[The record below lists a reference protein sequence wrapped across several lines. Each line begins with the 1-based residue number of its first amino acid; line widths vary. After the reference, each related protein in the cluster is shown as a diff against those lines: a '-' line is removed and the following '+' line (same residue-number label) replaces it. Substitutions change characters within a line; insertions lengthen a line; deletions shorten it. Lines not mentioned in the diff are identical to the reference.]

1 VLNSAL
7 DAPARPVR
15 ARPGS
20 DGVVPVEALAALVRS
35 YNPASDSGLIAAA
48 YEYGRKMHEGQFR
61 QSGEPF
67 FSHPVAVAMLLAEQ
81 KLDDATIVT
90 ALLHDTIED
99 TLSTYSDLALR
110 FGDEVAQLVDGV
122 TKLSKLELSSAESE
136 QAENFRKLLMAMS
149 KDLRVL
155 LVKLADRLHNM
166 RTIRHL
172 AAEKQQRKSRETM
185 EIYAP
190 LAGRMGM
197 QWMREELEDIA
208 FRIMNPEARKS
219 IIVHFVKLRRESG
232 DVIEKITEDIRSVL
246 RQAGVEAEVIGREKK
261 PYAIWRKMEEKK
273 EGFSRLSDIYGF
285 RIITGSVGDCYVAL
299 GSVHQRWRAV
309 PGRFKDYISQPKSNG
324 YRSIHT
330 TVSGRDGKRVE
341 VQIRTQEM
349 HAVAETGVAAHWSY
363 KDGERFE
370 NPFAVDPFK
379 WVRAITERLGSEED
393 EDFLEHVKLEMFQDQ
408 VFCFTPKGEVV
419 KLPRGATPID
429 FAYAIHTRIGDSC
442 VGAKV
447 DGQRVPLWTKLRNGQ
462 SVTIIRAEGQRPQ
475 PSWEDMVVT
484 GRAKAAIRRSLRG
497 EQRATQ
503 VRLGREIARVALER
517 VGKKA
522 TDKAL
527 ETAAKRLGLE
537 EAEDVLARL
546 GAAEMTGK
554 ELVATLYPEL
564 LRDAA
569 LPKGDK
575 AAPVVIGLDTGQV
588 ARPAPCCNPI
598 PGERIVGIAVRGKGV
613 LIHAIDC
620 VELDAF
626 EDSDRWIDLR
636 WGEGHGDHTARI
648 EVTMANDAG
657 VLGRICT
664 LIGEQRANITDIVFT
679 DRKPDFFRMVVDIE
693 LRDMEHLTHVLT
705 AIDADS
711 DVAHVQRHRGGPVV
725 RAPARG

>member
-1 VLNSAL
+1 M
-7 DAPARPVR
+7 
-15 ARPGS
+15 
-20 DGVVPVEALAALVRS
+20 PVEALTALVRA
-35 YNPASDSGLIAAA
+35 YNPRSDSGLIAAA
-48 YEYGRKMHEGQFR
+48 YEYGWRMHAGQLR
-61 QSGEPF
+61 TSGEPY
-67 FSHPVAVAMLLAEQ
+67 FSHPVAVAVLLAEQ
-81 KLDDATIVT
+81 RLDDASIIT

-99 TLSTYSDLALR
+99 TGSTYMEISLR
-110 FGDEVAQLVDGV
+110 FGEEIAQLVDGV
-122 TKLSKLELSSAESE
+122 TKLTNLELGSVENA

-172 AAEKQQRKSRETM
+172 KPEKQLRKARETM
-185 EIYAP
+185 DIFAP

-197 QWMREELEDIA
+197 QWMRDELEDIA
-208 FRIMNPEARKS
+208 FRILNPEARSS
-219 IIVHFVKLRRESG
+219 IIRRFVTLRNETG
-232 DVIEKITEDIRSVL
+232 DVIPKITEDIRL
-246 RQAGVEAEVIGREKK
+246 ALANAGVVAEVFGREKK
-261 PYAIWRKMEEKK
+261 PYSVWRKMEEKK

-285 RIITGSVGDCYVAL
+285 RIITRDVADCYTAL
-299 GSVHQRWRAV
+299 GAVHRRWAAV

-341 VQIRTQEM
+341 VQIRTAEM

-363 KDGERFE
+363 RDGQRFQ

-379 WVRAITERLGSEED
+379 WLSTLTEQLEGSED
-393 EDFLEHVKLEMFQDQ
+393 SSDFLEHVKLEMFTDQ

-429 FAYAIHTRIGDSC
+429 FAYAIHTRIGDST

-447 DGQRVPLWTKLRNGQ
+447 DGRRVPLWTKLRNGQ
-462 SVTIIRAEGQRPQ
+462 SVVIIRAEGQRPQ

-484 GRAKAAIRRSLRG
+484 GRAKSAIRRSLRE
-497 EQRATQ
+497 EQRATL
-503 VRLGREIARVALER
+503 VRLGREIARVGLER

-527 ETAAKRLGLE
+527 ETAARRLGLDDG
-537 EAEDVLARL
+537 EDVLARL

-564 LRDAA
+564 VREAD
-569 LPKGDK
+569 LPQPADK
-575 AAPVVIGLDTGQV
+575 AAPIVIGLGAGQE

-598 PGERIVGIAVRGKGV
+598 PGERIVGIAVRGRGV
-613 LIHAIDC
+613 MVHAIDC
-620 VELDAF
+620 AELVVF
-626 EDSDRWIDLR
+626 EDEPDRWIDLR
-636 WGEGHGDHTARI
+636 WPEGGSGRVHVARI
-648 EVTMANDAG
+648 EITLANDAG

-664 LIGEQRANITDIVFT
+664 LIGEQRANITDIAFT
-679 DRKPDFFRMVVDIE
+679 ERKPDFYRTVVDIE
-693 LRDMEHLTHVLT
+693 VRDMVHLSNVLT

-711 DVAHVQRHRGGPVV
+711 DVAQVRRFRQAATVAGP
-725 RAPARG
+725 R

>member
-1 VLNSAL
+1 MHAGQ
-7 DAPARPVR
+7 R
-15 ARPGS
+15 
-20 DGVVPVEALAALVRS
+20 RS
-35 YNPASDSGLIAAA
+35 
-48 YEYGRKMHEGQFR
+48 
-61 QSGEPF
+61 SGEPY
-67 FSHPVAVAMLLAEQ
+67 FSHPVAVALLLAEQ

-99 TLSTYSDLALR
+99 TLSTYSEIAVR
-110 FGDEVAQLVDGV
+110 FGDEIAQLVDGV
-122 TKLSKLELSSAESE
+122 TKLTNLELSSVGNA

-166 RTIRHL
+166 RTIKHL
-172 AAEKQQRKSRETM
+172 KPEKQQRKARETM
-185 EIYAP
+185 DIFAP

-197 QWMREELEDIA
+197 QWMRDELEDIA
-208 FRIMNPEARKS
+208 FRVLNPEARKS
-219 IIVHFVKLRRESG
+219 IIRRFVMLRRESG
-232 DVIEKITEDIRSVL
+232 NLIPQITEDIRAVL
-246 RQAGVEAEVIGREKK
+246 TQAGVAAEVLGREKK

-285 RIITGSVGDCYVAL
+285 RLITRSVGDCYTAL
-299 GSVHQRWRAV
+299 GAVHQRWRAV

-341 VQIRTQEM
+341 VQIRTAEM

-363 KDGERFE
+363 KNGERFE
-370 NPFAVDPFK
+370 NPFAVDPFR
-379 WVRAITERLGSEED
+379 WLRGIAERFEGQED
-393 EDFLEHVKLEMFQDQ
+393 EEFLEHVKLEMFTDQ

-527 ETAAKRLGLE
+527 EAAARRLGLE

-564 LRDAA
+564 LREAA
-569 LPKGDK
+569 LPRASD
-575 AAPVVIGLDTGQV
+575 ATAPVVIGLDSGQV

-613 LIHAIDC
+613 TIHAIDC
-620 VELDAF
+620 VELGAF
-626 EDSDRWIDLR
+626 EDTPDRWMDLR
-636 WGEGHGDHTARI
+636 WAEGQGRADHAARI
-648 EVTMANDAG
+648 EVTMANDSG

-664 LIGEQRANITDIVFT
+664 LIGEQRANITDIDFT
-679 DRKPDFFRMVVDIE
+679 DRKPDFYRMVIDIE
-693 LRDMEHLTHVLT
+693 VRDMEHLTHVLT

-711 DVAHVQRHRGGPVV
+711 DVAEVRRFRQAAAARVHHARH
-725 RAPARG
+725 

>member
-1 VLNSAL
+1 MI
-7 DAPARPVR
+7 
-15 ARPGS
+15 
-20 DGVVPVEALAALVRS
+20 PVETLTALVRS
-35 YNPASDSGLIAAA
+35 YNPQSDAGLIEAA
-48 YEYGRKMHEGQFR
+48 YDYARKMHAGQRR
-61 QSGEPF
+61 QSGEPY

-81 KLDDATIVT
+81 KLDDATIIT

-99 TLSTYSDLALR
+99 TLSTYSEVALR
-110 FGDEVAQLVDGV
+110 FGEEVAQLVDGV
-122 TKLSKLELSSAESE
+122 TKLTNLELSSVENE

-149 KDLRVL
+149 KDPRVL

-172 AAEKQQRKSRETM
+172 PLEKQQRKARETM
-185 EIYAP
+185 DIYAP

-197 QWMREELEDIA
+197 QWMREELEDLG
-208 FRIMNPEARKS
+208 FRVLNPEARNS
-219 IIVHFVKLRRESG
+219 IIRRFLTLRRETG
-232 DVIEKITEDIRSVL
+232 DVIAKITDDIRTVL
-246 RQAGVEAEVIGREKK
+246 TQAGVEAEVFGREKK
-261 PYAIWRKMEEKK
+261 PYSIWRKMEEKK
-273 EGFSRLSDIYGF
+273 EGFHRLSDIYGF
-285 RIITGSVGDCYVAL
+285 RIITHSVGDCYTAL
-299 GSVHQRWRAV
+299 GAVHQRWRAV

-363 KDGERFE
+363 RDGERFE
-370 NPFAVDPFK
+370 NPFAVDPFR
-379 WVRAITERLGSEED
+379 WLRAITERFEGQED
-393 EDFLEHVKLEMFQDQ
+393 EEFLEHVKLEMFTDQ

-484 GRAKAAIRRSLRG
+484 GRAKAAIRRSLRS

-527 ETAAKRLGLE
+527 EAAARRLGLE
-537 EAEDVLARL
+537 EADDVLARL

-569 LPKGDK
+569 LPRPSSDT
-575 AAPVVIGLDTGQV
+575 APVVIGLNTGQV

-613 LIHAIDC
+613 VIHAIDC
-620 VELDAF
+620 AELGAY
-626 EDSDRWIDLR
+626 EDEPDRWIDLR
-636 WGEGHGDHTARI
+636 WSEGQARADHVVRI
-648 EVTMANDAG
+648 EVTMANDSG

-679 DRKPDFFRMVVDIE
+679 DRKPDFFRMVIDIE
-693 LRDMEHLTHVLT
+693 VRDMEHLTHVLT

-711 DVAHVQRHRGGPVV
+711 DVAQVARFRQAQAVAKRTEPERG
-725 RAPARG
+725 